1 MLGLLNL
8 SKIGRRL
15 ARVDRH
21 LFQTLA
27 VRIGAGSLSDAVAE
41 CKRNE
46 QGPLPELT
54 RKEVEDQRMAQATTW
69 AERLGID
76 PDYAST
82 VLYGVISKSCRTQM
96 NFLYRHF
103 NDQKF
108 GKEDDAE
115 AVWRFYRDELL
126 RLTKAVAP
134 HYDESYAR
142 EFFGTKIYLRFEKGE
157 LGRLIADLEDHQL
170 ALDLGC
176 ATGIKSVMLS
186 ESFKQVVGYD
196 ISPDMIAKAKA
207 RLEKENGNGKRV
219 IFEVADLEEGIP
231 QNDASVSL
239 VLMNLGTGS
248 DIRNINKL
256 LAETQRVLSP
266 GGVFLFSFYNAD
278 SLLAKLGFLPW
289 PTSLAAM
296 VDSDKRCL
304 EVHFR
309 KEAFLIYARPYTVD
323 EVRQLFAANGL
334 TIRKIFTHP
343 SISTILPEDILTTEI
358 FKSYGDL
365 TQARRYRQAIVEVED
380 NQPARDALAKVDEEL
395 ARSPQNLGAYILATG
410 LKEKR

>member
-1 MLGLLNL
+1 
-8 SKIGRRL
+8 
-15 ARVDRH
+15 
-21 LFQTLA
+21 
-27 VRIGAGSLSDAVAE
+27 
-41 CKRNE
+41 
-46 QGPLPELT
+46 
-54 RKEVEDQRMAQATTW
+54 
-69 AERLGID
+69 
-76 PDYAST
+76 
-82 VLYGVISKSCRTQM
+82 VISKSCRTQM